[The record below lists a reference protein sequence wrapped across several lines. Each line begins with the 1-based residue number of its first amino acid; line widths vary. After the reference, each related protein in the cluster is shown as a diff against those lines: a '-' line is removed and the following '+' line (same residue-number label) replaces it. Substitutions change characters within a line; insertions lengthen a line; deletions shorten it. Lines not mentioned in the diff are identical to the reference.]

1 MVQQARNAM
10 IMGAIFFPTC
20 IAYVLYETH
29 WLQVKTQLGGLMNFA
44 DAKQQ
49 GVIRFLGQN

>member
-1 MVQQARNAM
+1 M